1 MNRAMDQISF
11 GLKYKRDCAASV
23 FDVVYTLGESRDE
36 KD

>member
-1 MNRAMDQISF
+1 MHRANYQIYF
-11 GLKYKRDCAASV
+11 WLNYKRDCAASV